1 MAVHQ
6 NACTR
11 LAGDSRSVMALRANV
26 ERLANVPA
34 SVLIVGESG
43 SGKEVVARC
52 LHDVSPRRAGPFVA
66 VNCAAIPH
74 ELAESQL
81 FGHERGSFTG
91 AVSQRV
97 GFFEAAS
104 GGTLFLDEIQ
114 DMPIALQVKLL
125 RALETRTVVRVGGY
139 EPVSF
144 DTRVIAA
151 THANPGRAVR
161 DGRFRQDL
169 LFRLAAFTLHVP
181 PLRRRENDVV
191 ALAQSHVDRLNAL
204 DGTVKRLSLQSLA
217 VLRRHSWPGNVREL
231 HNTIE
236 RAFIMADRD
245 LELQPLPVPK
255 QREEVLDGALNI
267 PIGATLAQAQQSFI
281 AATLRHFGGDK
292 PRTAK
297 ALGISLKTLYNRLA
311 LMTGDAEKSENSEE
325 AANALS

>member
-1 MAVHQ
+1 MAVHEEVR
-6 NACTR
+6 AR
-11 LAGDSRSVMALRANV
+11 LGGDSLGVKELRARI
-26 ERLANVPA
+26 ERFANVPA

-43 SGKEVVARC
+43 SGKEVVARY
-52 LHDVSPRRAGPFVA
+52 LHDVGPRRSSPFIA

-91 AVSQRV
+91 AVSQHT

-114 DMPIALQVKLL
+114 DMPMALQVKLL
-125 RALETRTVVRVGGY
+125 RALETHTVMRVGGY
-139 EPVSF
+139 DPVSF
-144 DTRVIAA
+144 DTRIIAA
-151 THANPGRAVR
+151 THASPGRTIR
-161 DGRFRQDL
+161 EGRLREDL

-181 PLRRRENDVV
+181 PLRRRENDVL
-191 ALAQSHVDRLNAL
+191 ALAQTHVDRLNASG
-204 DGTVKRLSLQSLA
+204 GTGKRLTPQSLT

-236 RAFIMADRD
+236 RAFIMADVD
-245 LELQPLPVPK
+245 LDLQPLPVPK
-255 QREEVLDGALNI
+255 QREKVLDGALNI
-267 PIGATLAQAQQSFI
+267 PIGATLAQAQQAFI
-281 AATLRHFGGDK
+281 AASLRYFDGDK

-311 LMTGDAEKSENSEE
+311 LMTDA
-325 AANALS
+325 ATGADVT

>member
-1 MAVHQ
+1 MAVHEEVR
-6 NACTR
+6 TR
-11 LAGDSRSVMALRANV
+11 LGGDSLGVVELRARI
-26 ERLANVPA
+26 ERFASAPA
-34 SVLIVGESG
+34 SVFIVGESG
-43 SGKEVVARC
+43 SGKEVVASY
-52 LHDVSPRRAGPFVA
+52 LHDVSPRRSSAFVA

-91 AVSQRV
+91 AMSQHT

-114 DMPIALQVKLL
+114 DMPMALQVKLL

-139 EPVSF
+139 DPVSF
-144 DTRVIAA
+144 DTRIIAA
-151 THANPGRAVR
+151 THASPGRAVR
-161 DGRFRQDL
+161 EGRLREDL

-181 PLRRRENDVV
+181 PLRRRENDVL
-191 ALAQSHVDRLNAL
+191 ALAQTHVDRLNASG
-204 DGTVKRLSLQSLA
+204 GTGKRLTPQSLT

-236 RAFIMADRD
+236 RAFIMADVD
-245 LELQPLPVPK
+245 LDLQPLPVPK
-255 QREEVLDGALNI
+255 PREEVLDGALNI
-267 PIGATLAQAQQSFI
+267 PIGATLAQAQQAFI
-281 AATLRHFGGDK
+281 AASLRHFDGDK

-311 LMTGDAEKSENSEE
+311 LMTESATPVDVT
-325 AANALS
+325 

>member
-1 MAVHQ
+1 MAVHEEGR
-6 NACTR
+6 TR
-11 LAGDSRSVMALRANV
+11 LGGDSPGVKELRARI
-26 ERLANVPA
+26 ERFANAPA

-43 SGKEVVARC
+43 SGKEVVARY
-52 LHDVSPRRAGPFVA
+52 LHDVGPRRSSAFIA

-91 AVSQRV
+91 AVSHHT

-114 DMPIALQVKLL
+114 DMPMALQVKLL
-125 RALETRTVVRVGGY
+125 RALETRTVVRVGGHD
-139 EPVSF
+139 PVSF
-144 DTRVIAA
+144 DTRIVAA
-151 THANPGRAVR
+151 THTSPGRTVR
-161 DGRFRQDL
+161 EGRLREDL

-181 PLRRRENDVV
+181 PLRRRENDVL
-191 ALAQSHVDRLNAL
+191 ALAQTHVDRLNASG
-204 DGTVKRLSLQSLA
+204 GTGKRLTPQSLA

-236 RAFIMADRD
+236 RAFIMADVD
-245 LELQPLPVPK
+245 LDLQPLPVPK

-267 PIGATLAQAQQSFI
+267 PIGATLAHAQQAFI
-281 AATLRHFGGDK
+281 AASLRYFDGDK

-311 LMTGDAEKSENSEE
+311 LMTDTATP
-325 AANALS
+325 ADVT

>member
-6 NACTR
+6 DARAR
-11 LAGDSRSVMALRANV
+11 LAGDSRSVTELRARI
-26 ERLANVPA
+26 ERFASVPA

-52 LHDVSPRRAGPFVA
+52 LHDDSARHSHPFVA
-66 VNCAAIPH
+66 VNCAAIPQ

-91 AVSQRV
+91 ATSRHI
-97 GFFEAAS
+97 GLFEAAT

-114 DMPIALQVKLL
+114 DMPTALQVKLL
-125 RALETRTVVRVGGY
+125 RALETRAVIRVGGH
-139 EPVSF
+139 EPVGF

-151 THANPGRAVR
+151 TQANPRRAVR
-161 DGRFRQDL
+161 EGRLRQDL
-169 LFRLAAFTLHVP
+169 LFRLAAFMLHVP

-191 ALAQSHVDRLNAL
+191 ALAQSHVDRLNASS
-204 DGTVKRLSLQSLA
+204 GTGKRLTPQSLS

-231 HNTIE
+231 YNTIE
-236 RAFIMADRD
+236 RAFIMADGD
-245 LELQPLPVPK
+245 LDLQPLPAPR
-255 QREEVLDGALNI
+255 QREQVLDGALSI

-281 AATLRHFGGDK
+281 AAALRHFGGDK

-311 LMTGDAEKSENSEE
+311 LMTGPADADTLADV
-325 AANALS
+325 AAA

>member
-1 MAVHQ
+1 MAVHEEMR
-6 NACTR
+6 TR
-11 LAGDSRSVMALRANV
+11 LGGDSSGVMELRARI
-26 ERLANVPA
+26 ERFANAPA

-43 SGKEVVARC
+43 TGKEVVAHY
-52 LHDVSPRRAGPFVA
+52 LHDAGPRRSSAFIA

-91 AVSQRV
+91 AVSQHT
-97 GFFEAAS
+97 GFFEAAT

-139 EPVSF
+139 DPVSF
-144 DTRVIAA
+144 DTRIIAA
-151 THANPGRAVR
+151 THTSPGRAVR
-161 DGRFRQDL
+161 EGRLREDL

-181 PLRRRENDVV
+181 PLRRRENDVL
-191 ALAQSHVDRLNAL
+191 ALAQTHVDRLNAAS
-204 DGTVKRLSLQSLA
+204 GTGKRLTPQSLA

-236 RAFIMADRD
+236 RAFIMADVD
-245 LELQPLPVPK
+245 LDLQPLPVPK

-267 PIGATLAQAQQSFI
+267 PIGATLAHAQQAFI
-281 AATLRHFGGDK
+281 AASLRYFDGDK

-311 LMTGDAEKSENSEE
+311 LMTESATPVDVT
-325 AANALS
+325 